1 MENLIVELRRK
12 QVAAANE
19 AREINKLRAERDL
32 TDAENQELTRLA
44 SEVERLQSAIETEER
59 MSVSPAG
66 QVSGSV
72 DAPLIGMSDGDL
84 RQFSLLRAIRAL
96 ATGDWRNAGLEREAS
111 DATAKRLGK
120 TPQGFFLP
128 YDWLRS
134 EHSNPE
140 HRAITTSTGSSLIPT
155 QKLGFIDVL
164 RNRMMVRAAG
174 AVVLDGLIGNV
185 DLPRRTAGATLSWVA
200 AGSAPGAEATQTFDA
215 VQLRAKTG
223 SAYIDIYRTMFNQT
237 SLDIEMLVRDD
248 LAAAVQLG
256 IDYAAL
262 HGDGTSNAPTGIAST
277 SGIGMVYAG
286 GAASAGTN
294 LNGAALIWADIVRL
308 ETEVAVDNADVG
320 RMGYMTNAKVRG
332 ALKTTA
338 KVSGTDSRMIW
349 EDDGMLNGYMPWIT
363 NQVRGDITKGTSTD
377 LSAIFF
383 GNWADLVI
391 GLWGVIDI
399 TADIPDNRTGTVRVA
414 AIVETDIA
422 LRRAQSFAACLDADT
437 SA

>member
-1 MENLIVELRRK
+1 MDNLIVELRRK
-12 QVAAANE
+12 QVTAANE

-32 TDAENQELTRLA
+32 TDAETQKINDLRA
-44 SEVERLQSAIETEER
+44 EVDRLQAAIETEER
-59 MSVSPAG
+59 LGVVPTG
-66 QVSGSV
+66 QAAGSV
-72 DAPLIGMSDGDL
+72 DTPAIGMSTSQL
-84 RQFSLLRAIRAL
+84 RQFSLMRAIRAL
-96 ATGDWRNAGLEREAS
+96 ATRDWRGAELEREAS

-120 TPQGFFLP
+120 EPQGFYLP

-134 EHSNPE
+134 EHSGIE
-140 HRAITTSTGSSLIPT
+140 QRAITASTGSSLIPT

-185 DLPRRTAGATLSWVA
+185 DLPRRTAGASLSWVA
-200 AGSAPGAEATQTFDA
+200 AGSAPGSEATQTFDA

-223 SAYIDIYRTMFNQT
+223 STYVDIYRTMFNQT

-262 HGDGTSNAPTGIAST
+262 HGDGLSNAPTGIAST
-277 SGIGMVYAG
+277 TGIGAVYAG
-286 GAASAGTN
+286 GAANNGTN
-294 LNGAALIWADIVRL
+294 ANGASLIWKDIVNL
-308 ETEVAVDNADVG
+308 ETEVAVDNADIG
-320 RMGYMTNAKVRG
+320 RLGYMTNAKVRG
-332 ALKTTA
+332 ALKQTPR
-338 KVSGTDSRMIW
+338 VSSTDSRMIW
-349 EDDGMLNGYMPWIT
+349 DDDGLVNGYQPWVT
-363 NQVRGDITKGTSTD
+363 NQVRGDITKGGADD
-377 LSAIFF
+377 LSAVFF

>member
-1 MENLIVELRRK
+1 MDNLIVELRRK
-12 QVAAANE
+12 QTAAANA
-19 AREINKLRAERDL
+19 AREINRLRAERDL
-32 TDAENQELTRLA
+32 TDAENQELMRLA
-44 SEVERLQSAIETEER
+44 GEVERLQSAIETEER
-59 MSVSPAG
+59 MSVAPSGQAG
-66 QVSGSV
+66 GRVE
-72 DAPLIGMSDGDL
+72 APVIGMSDGDL

-120 TPQGFFLP
+120 NPQGFFLP

-140 HRAITTSTGSSLIPT
+140 QRAITASSGSSLIPT

-185 DLPRRTAGATLSWVA
+185 DLPRRTAGASLSWVA
-200 AGSAPGAEATQTFDA
+200 AGSAPSGEATQTFDA

-262 HGDGTSNAPTGIAST
+262 HGDGLNNAPTGIAST

-286 GAASAGTN
+286 GAATAGTN
-294 LNGAALIWADIVRL
+294 ANGAALIWADIVRL

-349 EDDGMLNGYMPWIT
+349 DDDGMLNGYMPWIT
-363 NQVRGDITKGTSTD
+363 NQVRGNITKGTSND

>member
-185 DLPRRTAGATLSWVA
+185 DLPRRTAGATLRGW
-200 AGSAPGAEATQTFDA
+200 
-215 VQLRAKTG
+215 R
-223 SAYIDIYRTMFNQT
+223 R
-237 SLDIEMLVRDD
+237 
-248 LAAAVQLG
+248 
-256 IDYAAL
+256 AAL
-262 HGDGTSNAPTGIAST
+262 
-277 SGIGMVYAG
+277 
-286 GAASAGTN
+286 
-294 LNGAALIWADIVRL
+294 R
-308 ETEVAVDNADVG
+308 
-320 RMGYMTNAKVRG
+320 
-332 ALKTTA
+332 
-338 KVSGTDSRMIW
+338 
-349 EDDGMLNGYMPWIT
+349 
-363 NQVRGDITKGTSTD
+363 
-377 LSAIFF
+377 
-383 GNWADLVI
+383 
-391 GLWGVIDI
+391 
-399 TADIPDNRTGTVRVA
+399 
-414 AIVETDIA
+414 A
-422 LRRAQSFAACLDADT
+422 LRRHRRLTRCSCAPRPAAPTSTSIARCSIRRALILRCWCVTTWRLPYSLASIMRRCTATERAMRQRASQAPAGSGWSMQAARHRQAQISMARR
-437 SA
+437 

>member
-1 MENLIVELRRK
+1 MDNFLVELRRK
-12 QVAAANE
+12 QTAAANE
-19 AREINKLRAERDL
+19 AREINKQRAERDL
-32 TDAENQELTRLA
+32 SDAENQELTRLA
-44 SEVERLQSAIETEER
+44 GEVNRLQSAIETEER
-59 MSVSPAG
+59 MSLVPAAQAG
-66 QVSGSV
+66 GHVEK
-72 DAPLIGMSDGDL
+72 PIIGMSDGDL
-84 RQFSLLRAIRAL
+84 RQFSLLRAIQAVAR
-96 ATGDWRNAGLEREAS
+96 GDWRNARLEQEAS

-120 TPQGFFLP
+120 NPTGFFLP

-134 EHSNPE
+134 EHSGME
-140 HRAITTSTGSSLIPT
+140 QRAITTGTGASLIPT

-164 RNRMMVRAAG
+164 RNRLMVRAAG

-185 DLPRRTAGATLSWVA
+185 DLPRRTAGAALSWVA
-200 AGSAPGAEATQTFDA
+200 AGSAPAAEATQTFDA

-223 SAYIDIYRTMFNQT
+223 SAYIDIYRTMFSQT

-262 HGDGTSNAPTGIAST
+262 HGDGLNNAPTGISDT
-277 SGIGMVYAG
+277 SGIGAVYAG
-286 GAASAGTN
+286 GAANNGTN
-294 LNGAALIWADIVRL
+294 ANGAFLIWADIVKL

-320 RMGYMTNAKVRG
+320 RLGYMTNAKVRG
-332 ALKTTA
+332 ALKTSA
-338 KVSGTDSRMIW
+338 KVANSDSRMIW
-349 EDDGMLNGYMPWIT
+349 DDDGMINGYMPWVT
-363 NQVRGDITKGTSTD
+363 NQVRGNITKGGSTD
-377 LSAIFF
+377 LSGIFF
-383 GNWADLVI
+383 GNWGDLVI

-422 LRRAQSFAACLDADT
+422 LRRAQSFAACMDADT